1 MQSYKII
8 FSKRFSQ
15 ELDEILD
22 FIATSN
28 PNQAATFQSE
38 LFAKISSLDTMPYR
52 CRKNFVA
59 DDENIRDMVFRG
71 YVVVFGVNEKA
82 LSVEILG
89 IYKANEWR
97 FWGLSLAAYAK
108 RGGCG

>member
-1 MQSYKII
+1 MQSYKIT
-8 FSKRFSQ
+8 FSKRFLQ
-15 ELDEILD
+15 ELDEILG
-22 FIATSN
+22 FIATSS
-28 PNQAATFQSE
+28 PSQAATFQSK

-59 DDENIRDMVFRG
+59 NDESIRDFIFKG

-82 LSVEILG
+82 LRIEILG

-97 FWGLSLAAYAK
+97 P
-108 RGGCG
+108 